1 MGNETLSYATLLNGV
16 SPVKKSL
23 ACAAGIALVFVSV
36 FAAEA
41 QSVRRAPELTFML
54 PGPEQKQLNQYRGK
68 VVAVE
73 FIYTTCPHCQ
83 AASHLMTKLQ
93 QEYGAR
99 GLQVIDIAINP
110 NADLLVENFVKDNQV
125 GFPVGWSTPD
135 EMQRFM
141 GFSIMDRYV
150 VPQLALIDRKGYIH
164 YQTPAIENENWEK
177 TMNEAALRQH
187 IEELLSLGNNS
198 ASRRNP
204 ASSRAALAR

>member
-1 MGNETLSYATLLNGV
+1 M
-16 SPVKKSL
+16 KKFL
-23 ACAAGIALVFVSV
+23 ACAAGIALVAISL

-41 QSVRRAPELTFML
+41 ETVRKAPELAFTL
-54 PGPEQKQLNQYRGK
+54 PGPEQKQLSQYRGK

-73 FIYTTCPHCQ
+73 FIFTTCPHCQ
-83 AASHLMTKLQ
+83 AASKLMTKLQ

-110 NADLLVENFVKDNQV
+110 NADLLVENFVKDYQV
-125 GFPVGWSTPD
+125 GFPVGWTTPD

-150 VPQLALIDRKGYIH
+150 VPQLALVDRKGYIH
-164 YQTPAIENENWEK
+164 YQTPATENENWEK
-177 TMNEAALRQH
+177 MMNEGAIRQH

-204 ASSRAALAR
+204 ASSRVAMAK